1 MEKLAETFKNIKIIV
16 SIVILCIVSLLAIVF
31 VSLVGLNNNIG
42 QQNRINEI
50 TEEVIPLLVSWGEIN
65 GEIGVMRNTLTKII
79 DRDYDQAMVDEL
91 LKYHQSIYTKIAA
104 NLEEAQGN
112 SEELELANRVMSSYQ
127 KYYLY
132 MPDIIEQRKQGVLLD
147 QQFAFAEM
155 TNAGNELTQS
165 IIDVIDYKENYS
177 FQLSNYA
184 KERYTKGLQLTTGIF
199 AGALVVMILLSL
211 IIISGIRSSI
221 REFTSNLDVLAKGD
235 FTVKFNEKMR
245 NEFGIMNRAL
255 NKTLEKISSSLRLIE
270 TDSEKLS
277 NQTVLLSSSSGIINT
292 TVNEVSLAIQ
302 GVSEGSTSQAEE
314 LMQINE
320 MFNNLSQH
328 LEEINESV
336 ATVDQATK
344 TIGITA
350 ENSSSELNELVTSA
364 NEVEVSFSDSRNKIN
379 NLIASISKVTEI
391 TKFISEIAQQTNLL
405 SLNASIEAARAGE
418 AGSGFAVVAT
428 EIRNLANQV
437 SVSSEGI
444 NDLMNTINEEIRV
457 VSETTENTSLI
468 LHDQVNMMNSTIE
481 SLTSIIGSI
490 QLIIPQIDGITSS
503 IQNLNEGK
511 SKILLA
517 VESASAVSEENSASA
532 EEISASTVELVASY
546 NEITKSIQELE
557 HLIKDM
563 NEAISIFKLS

>member
-1 MEKLAETFKNIKIIV
+1 MGKVIETVKGIKIIG
-16 SIVILCIVSLLAIVF
+16 SIVILCV
-31 VSLVGLNNNIG
+31 VSLVTIVLTALIGLNNNIG

-50 TEEVIPLLVSWGEIN
+50 TEDVIPLLVSWGEIN

-79 DRDYDQAMVDEL
+79 DRDYDQAMVDDL
-91 LKYHQSIYTKIAA
+91 LKNHQSIYAKIAA
-104 NLEEAQGN
+104 NLEKAEEN

-127 KYYLY
+127 KYYSY
-132 MPDIIEQRKQGVLLD
+132 IPDVIEQRKRGVELD
-147 QQFAFAEM
+147 QQLAFVEM
-155 TNAGNELTQS
+155 ANAGNELTQS
-165 IIDVIDYKENYS
+165 IIDVVDYKENYS
-177 FQLSNYA
+177 SQLSNYA
-184 KERYTKGLQLTTGIF
+184 KERYREGLQLTLGIF
-199 AGALVVMILLSL
+199 TVALVVMIFLSL
-211 IIISGIRSSI
+211 IIIIGIRSSI
-221 REFTSNLDVLAKGD
+221 QDFTSNLNILAKGD
-235 FTVKFNEKMR
+235 FTVKFNEKMK

-255 NKTLEKISSSLRLIE
+255 NKTLDTISSSLRLIE
-270 TDSEKLS
+270 ADSEKLS
-277 NQTVLLSSSSGIINT
+277 KQTVLLSSSSGIINT

-302 GVSEGSTSQAEE
+302 GVAEGSTSQAEE

-336 ATVDQATK
+336 AMVDQTTN

-350 ENSSSELNELVTSA
+350 ENSSSELNQLVTTV
-364 NEVEVSFSDSRNKIN
+364 NEVEVSFSDSRNKIS

-428 EIRNLANQV
+428 EIRNLASQV

-444 NDLMNTINEEIRV
+444 NKMMYTINEEIRV

-468 LHDQVNMMNSTIE
+468 LQDQVNMVNSTIE

-511 SKILLA
+511 SKMLLT

-546 NEITKSIQELE
+546 NEISKSIQELE
-557 HLIKDM
+557 HLIKET